1 MFLARTLGQAT
12 RLVEALAAGTRSRN
26 ELRDDIAREWDHYR
40 QDPEEA
46 IRGLF
51 EWERAVLEKALRPAD
66 RILVVGCSTGRELIA
81 LAEQGYRVVG
91 VDPSGPAVATAR
103 VFLER
108 TGRQADLIHGFF
120 EDVRFS
126 EAFDVVLFSHRTYGL
141 IQGADCRVGALRRAA
156 GLLNPGGR
164 VVLSYLLGP
173 GMHPALVAAA
183 WLGAVLGRSD
193 LRIERGDAVH
203 CIRSSAFGF
212 EHHFGPDEFVVEA
225 GRAGLSVLYEVDG
238 PCPAV
243 ILGHPDPTR

>member
-1 MFLARTLGQAT
+1 
-12 RLVEALAAGTRSRN
+12 
-26 ELRDDIAREWDHYR
+26 LRDDIAREWDHYR

-126 EAFDVVLFSHRTYGL
+126 EAFDVVVFSHRTYGL

-183 WLGAVLGRSD
+183 RLGAVLGRSD